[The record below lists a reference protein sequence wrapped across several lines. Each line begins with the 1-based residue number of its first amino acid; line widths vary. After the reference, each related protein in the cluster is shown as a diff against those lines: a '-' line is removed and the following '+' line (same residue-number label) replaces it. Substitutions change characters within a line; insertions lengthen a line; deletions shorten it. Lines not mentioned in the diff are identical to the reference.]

1 MKLKLN
7 QAMSL
12 KTIQMNKKKYIFLAI
27 IFLLSKIH
35 AEKIIFSANSMTG
48 QAGNTNTTTY
58 LSGNAYI
65 KTDSMEIQ
73 AEFIELSGE
82 DYKNIKAEGKVIGK
96 NIEANM
102 EFTCD
107 SLNYNRV
114 TKVAQL
120 NGNVN
125 LDDKDNDVNAKAEI
139 ITYNQEEDI
148 AILQMKVNLLQKDNV
163 CSGSYAVY
171 YKKTQI
177 LELSGN
183 AQVKKK
189 DDIFRAQV
197 INFDMNTQ
205 DIKLGGNVKGTVKD
219 SKEKPDSE
227 NENDLQQKKKDNQ
240 EKAENLIP
248 ENAEQNSSQ
257 SNNTSE
263 NKTEETI
270 TDDESEDKPQIKIDE
285 EKNDSSE
292 NENSQNS
299 QESENTNQNSKSK
312 IKKSK
317 KVQKK

>member
-1 MKLKLN
+1 MG
-7 QAMSL
+7 
-12 KTIQMNKKKYIFLAI
+12 KKKYLFLI
-27 IFLLSKIH
+27 IISLLSKVY

-73 AEFIELSGE
+73 ADSIELSGE
-82 DYKNIKAEGKVIGK
+82 DYKNIKAQGKVVGK
-96 NIEANM
+96 NLEANM

-107 SLNYNRV
+107 SLDYNRV

-219 SKEKPDSE
+219 SKEKQNTE
-227 NENDLQQKKKDNQ
+227 QENDLQQNQQNIEENQQSVENPETKD
-240 EKAENLIP
+240 
-248 ENAEQNSSQ
+248 
-257 SNNTSE
+257 
-263 NKTEETI
+263 
-270 TDDESEDKPQIKIDE
+270 D
-285 EKNDSSE
+285 
-292 NENSQNS
+292 
-299 QESENTNQNSKSK
+299 KSK
-312 IKKSK
+312 EVVKGET
-317 KVQKK
+317 Q

>member
-1 MKLKLN
+1 MH
-7 QAMSL
+7 
-12 KTIQMNKKKYIFLAI
+12 MNKKII
-27 IFLLSKIH
+27 IFVSIICILSNIY

-48 QAGNTNTTTY
+48 QAGNSNTTTY

-73 AEFIELSGE
+73 ADSIELSGE

-96 NIEANM
+96 NIESNM

-107 SLNYNRV
+107 SLDYNRV

-148 AILQMKVNLLQKDNV
+148 AILQMKVNLVQKDNV

-219 SKEKPDSE
+219 SKETQNTE
-227 NENDLQQKKKDNQ
+227 QENDLQQNQQNIEENQQSVENPETKD
-240 EKAENLIP
+240 
-248 ENAEQNSSQ
+248 
-257 SNNTSE
+257 
-263 NKTEETI
+263 
-270 TDDESEDKPQIKIDE
+270 D
-285 EKNDSSE
+285 
-292 NENSQNS
+292 
-299 QESENTNQNSKSK
+299 KSK
-312 IKKSK
+312 EVVKGET
-317 KVQKK
+317 Q

>member
-1 MKLKLN
+1 MH
-7 QAMSL
+7 
-12 KTIQMNKKKYIFLAI
+12 MNKKII
-27 IFLLSKIH
+27 IFVSIICILSNIY

-48 QAGNTNTTTY
+48 QAGNSNTTTY

-73 AEFIELSGE
+73 ADSIELSGE

-96 NIEANM
+96 NIESNM

-107 SLNYNRV
+107 SLDYNRV

-139 ITYNQEEDI
+139 ITYNQDDDI
-148 AILQMKVNLLQKDNV
+148 AILQMKVNLVQEDNV

-177 LELSGN
+177 LEISGN

-219 SKEKPDSE
+219 SKEKPNSE
-227 NENDLQQKKKDNQ
+227 NENDLKQKKKDNQ

-248 ENAEQNSSQ
+248 ENAEQNSSM

-285 EKNDSSE
+285 EKNNSSE

-299 QESENTNQNSKSK
+299 QESENTNQNNKSK